1 MNTEPLIVERTY
13 NADIDTVWAAITD
26 NRQMKKWY
34 FDLEAFVPEV
44 GFEFQFTGG
53 PEDRQYLHLCKVT
66 EVVEGRKIAYSWR
79 YDGYPGESV
88 VSFELFEEGDKTR
101 LKLTHEGLDTFPAAN
116 PDFAKNNFT
125 EGWNQILGTSL
136 RGYLEQET
144 V

>member
-13 NADIDTVWAAITD
+13 NAAIDTVWAAITD
-26 NRQMKKWY
+26 NSQMKKWY

-44 GFEFQFTGG
+44 GFAFQFTGG

-66 EVVEGRKIAYSWR
+66 EVIEGRKIAYSWR

-101 LKLTHEGLDTFPAAN
+101 LKLTHEGLGTFPASN
-116 PDFAKNNFT
+116 TDFARSNF
-125 EGWNQILGTSL
+125 EGGWNHILGTSL
-136 RGYLEQET
+136 KGYLE
-144 V
+144 